1 MNDSMSIAAVSLTM
15 QQRNLEVIAGNLAN
29 MNTPGFKAAR
39 VNFSEF
45 VQQTRPAGQA
55 TGVPATALG
64 GVAMSSS
71 TKDFA
76 TSAAL
81 KQTGSPMDL
90 AINGRGFLEVSL
102 PDGSKAYTRGGAL
115 MINAEG
121 LLTTQAGH
129 ILQQQINVPQ
139 NMSQL
144 SIAADGR
151 VMAAVQGHNQPVE
164 LGRLDLSTFTNPS
177 ALKAVGE
184 GVYVSTD
191 NSGEA
196 LPARAGEDGVGV
208 LVQGAVEPSNVQMNN
223 EMVALMQ
230 AQRAYEL
237 SARVLQVAD
246 GVMAATNELLRR

>member
-1 MNDSMSIAAVSLTM
+1 
-15 QQRNLEVIAGNLAN
+15 
-29 MNTPGFKAAR
+29 
-39 VNFSEF
+39 
-45 VQQTRPAGQA
+45 VQ
-55 TGVPATALG
+55 ATALG
-64 GVAMSSS
+64 GVSVSSS

-81 KQTGSPMDL
+81 KPTGAPMDL
-90 AINGRGFLEVSL
+90 AINGRGFLEVAL

-115 MINAEG
+115 MINADG
-121 LLTTQAGH
+121 LLATQAGH
-129 ILQQQINVPQ
+129 VLQQQISVPP

-144 SIAADGR
+144 SIGADGR
-151 VMAAVQGHNQPVE
+151 VTAMVHGHAQPVD

-177 ALKAVGE
+177 ALKAVGD
-184 GVYVSTD
+184 GVYVSTE

-208 LVQGAVEPSNVQMNN
+208 LVQGAVEPSNVQMNT

-246 GVMAATNELLRR
+246 GMVAATNDLLRR